1 MDYRLELKKFISS
14 QYLYAGLRI
23 TAGVIIPAA
32 LLYHFGLLTS
42 MFAIPTGALFV
53 SLADTPGPIAHRRKG
68 IATSILLNALVVLI
82 TAYSRVSPFM
92 IGVEIILF
100 GIAFSLIGI
109 YGNRA
114 NSIGL
119 IALIVFILNI
129 DTSNNQPVL
138 QQALYITIGGIWYA
152 VLSLS
157 LHTLRPYRP
166 IQQLLGELL
175 METAVYLRTRGLF
188 YGKDRDEENI
198 FKQLMLHQVHIHT
211 HQDELRE
218 MLFTTRRVLSES
230 TRKGRVLMMSFLDSI
245 DLMER
250 IMTSQQDYALL
261 HETFDDTTILEE
273 IRDNIVLL
281 ANELHHIGL
290 AVQGGYVYRSP
301 LDLDSRLQQ
310 SMDAFTTLRSKKLNA
325 DNVESF
331 ISLRHI
337 IYSLEDIT
345 ERIKRL
351 QAYTTY
357 DKRISKQYKREVDVE
372 QFVSNQE
379 INVNLIVNNLSL
391 KSGTF
396 RHALRI
402 TCALLAGYIV
412 SLLFPLGHSYWIL
425 LTIAVIMKPAYSI
438 TRRRNYQRLIGTF
451 TGAAIGFPVL
461 FFIDNTTALF
471 FVMVVS
477 MVISYSLLKLEYTVS
492 SITLTIA
499 VLIMFRF
506 LSPLDLKTVITDRI
520 IDTAIGSA
528 LAYIVASFVLPAW
541 EYEQIEEFAK
551 NAIESNRK
559 YFLAV
564 AGYFTGNAPD
574 ITSYKIARKDAF
586 VALANLSDIFQRMLS
601 EPKSQQPKLPQY
613 HQFVTTSHM
622 LSSYIA
628 SLSYNASRFGARY
641 AQEDFKPMVREIDKR
656 FDTALMMM
664 NSAEMQLPAESYR
677 LPIHKKVQTLL
688 EQRKRELTEGIE
700 NDTPSVRRTLSELKT
715 ITDQF
720 QLIHANLNDQVKI
733 IARVKGSDGK
743 TGVEPARADS

>member
-1 MDYRLELKKFISS
+1 LDYRLELRKFISS

-32 LLYHFGLLTS
+32 LLYHYGLLTS
-42 MFAIPTGALFV
+42 MIAIPLGALFV
-53 SLADTPGPIAHRRKG
+53 SLADSPGPIAHRRMG
-68 IATSILLNALVVLI
+68 IFISIVLNSLVVLI
-82 TAYSRVSPFM
+82 AGYSRVSPFM

-100 GIAFSLIGI
+100 GIFFSLIAI

-129 DTSNNQPVL
+129 DASNQQPVL
-138 QQALYITIGGIWYA
+138 QQALYITIGGAWYA

-175 METAVYLRTRGLF
+175 METAVYLRTRAMF
-188 YGKDRDEENI
+188 YEKSRDEENI

-261 HETFDDTTILEE
+261 HETFDDSNILDE
-273 IRDNIVLL
+273 IRDNIVVL

-290 AVQGGYVYRSP
+290 AVQGGYVYSSP
-301 LDLDSRLQQ
+301 MDLDSRLKQ
-310 SMDAFTTLRSKKLNA
+310 SMDAFTELRSKKLKA

-331 ISLRHI
+331 ISIRHI

-357 DKRISKQYKREVDVE
+357 DKKLSKQYKRDVDVE
-372 QFVSNQE
+372 QFVNTQE
-379 INVNLIVNNLSL
+379 INFNLLLDNLSL

-402 TCALLAGYIV
+402 TCALLAGYIA
-412 SLLFPLGHSYWIL
+412 SLLFPLGHGYWIL

-451 TGAAIGFPVL
+451 TGAAIGFPLL

-471 FVMVVS
+471 LIMVAS
-477 MVISYSLLKLEYTVS
+477 MIVSYSLLKLEYTVS

-520 IDTAIGSA
+520 IDTAIGST
-528 LAYIVASFVLPAW
+528 LAYLVATFVLPAW

-551 NAIESNRK
+551 NAIESNKK
-559 YFLAV
+559 YFLSV

-574 ITSYKIARKDAF
+574 ITNYKIARKDAF

-613 HQFVTTSHM
+613 HQFVTASHM

-628 SLSYNASRFGARY
+628 SLSYNASRFGTKY
-641 AQEDFKPMVREIDKR
+641 AQEDFKPMVREIEKR
-656 FDTALMMM
+656 FSVALSMME
-664 NSAEMQLPAESYR
+664 NGQVQLQLENTR
-677 LPIHKKVQTLL
+677 LPIHKKVQVLL
-688 EQRKRELTEGIE
+688 EQRKKEISEGIE
-700 NDTPSVRRTLSELKT
+700 NDAQSIRKTLSELKT

-720 QLIHANLNDQVKI
+720 QLIYANLNDQTKI
-733 IARVKGSDGK
+733 IAKLKGTK
-743 TGVEPARADS
+743 NAD

>member
-1 MDYRLELKKFISS
+1 MDYRLELRKFISS

-32 LLYHFGLLTS
+32 LLYHYGLLTS
-42 MFAIPTGALFV
+42 MIAIPLGALFV
-53 SLADTPGPIAHRRKG
+53 STADTPGPIAHRRIG
-68 IATSILLNALVVLI
+68 IFTSIVINSLVVLI
-82 TAYSRVSPFM
+82 AGYSRLSSFM

-100 GIAFSLIGI
+100 GIFFSLIGI
-109 YGNRA
+109 FGNRA

-119 IALIVFILNI
+119 IALVVFILNV
-129 DTSNNQPVL
+129 DAASHHQPVL
-138 QQALYITIGGIWYA
+138 QQAFYVTIGGVWYA
-152 VLSLS
+152 IMSLA

-166 IQQLLGELL
+166 IQQLLGEQL
-175 METAVYLRTRGLF
+175 METAVYLRTRALF
-188 YGKDRDEENI
+188 YDKTRDEENI
-198 FKQLMLHQVHIHT
+198 FKQLMLHQVHIRT

-250 IMTSQQDYALL
+250 IMTSQQDYTLL
-261 HETFDDTTILEE
+261 HQTFDDTNILNE
-273 IRDNIVLL
+273 IRDNIVVL

-310 SMDAFTTLRSKKLNA
+310 SMNAFTELRNSKLNA

-331 ISLRHI
+331 ISIRHI

-357 DKRISKQYKREVDVE
+357 DKRISKQYKSDVELE
-372 QFVSNQE
+372 QFVNTQE
-379 INVNLIVNNLSL
+379 VNFNLLLDNLTL

-402 TCALLAGYIV
+402 TCALLTGYIV
-412 SLLFPLGHSYWIL
+412 SLLFPLGHGYWIL

-438 TRRRNYQRLIGTF
+438 TRRRNFQRLIGTF
-451 TGAAIGFPVL
+451 TGAAIGFPLLL
-461 FFIDNTTALF
+461 FVENTTALF
-471 FVMVVS
+471 LVMLVS
-477 MVISYSLLKLEYTVS
+477 MIIAYSLLKLEYTAS
-492 SITLTIA
+492 SVTLTIA

-506 LSPLDLKTVITDRI
+506 LSLMDLRTVITDRI
-520 IDTAIGSA
+520 IDTAIGSVI
-528 LAYIVASFVLPAW
+528 AYIVATFVLPAW
-541 EYEQIEEFAK
+541 EYEQIEEFAR
-551 NAIESNRK
+551 NAIESNKK
-559 YFLAV
+559 YFLSV

-574 ITSYKIARKDAF
+574 LTVYKMARKEAF

-628 SLSYNASRFGARY
+628 SLSYNAARFGTKY
-641 AQEDFKPMVREIDKR
+641 AQEDFKPMVREIEKR
-656 FDTALMMM
+656 FDAALTLMD
-664 NSAEMQLPAESYR
+664 NGEAQSQLENTR
-677 LPIHKKVQTLL
+677 LPIHKKVQVLL
-688 EQRKRELTEGIE
+688 EQRRKEISEGI
-700 NDTPSVRRTLSELKT
+700 DSDAQSVRKTLSELKT

-720 QLIHANLNDQVKI
+720 QLIYANLTDQTKI
-733 IARVKGSDGK
+733 ISKVKSSNSG
-743 TGVEPARADS
+743 

>member
-1 MDYRLELKKFISS
+1 MDYRLELRKFISS

-32 LLYHFGLLTS
+32 LLYHYGLLTS
-42 MFAIPTGALFV
+42 MLAIPTGALFV
-53 SLADTPGPIAHRRKG
+53 SLADTPGPIAHRRAG
-68 IATSILLNALVVLI
+68 ILTSIILNGIVVLI
-82 TAYSRVSPFM
+82 TGYSKVSPFM

-100 GIAFSLIGI
+100 GIFFSLIAI

-129 DTSNNQPVL
+129 DAAGRQPVL
-138 QQALYITIGGIWYA
+138 EQALYLTIGGAWYA
-152 VLSLS
+152 LLSLS

-175 METAVYLRTRGLF
+175 METAVFLRTRGSF
-188 YGKDRDEENI
+188 YEKSRDEENI
-198 FKQLMLHQVHIHT
+198 FKQLMIHQVHIHT

-250 IMTSQQDYALL
+250 IMTSQQDYALM
-261 HETFDDTTILEE
+261 HETFDDTNILEE
-273 IRDNIVLL
+273 IKDNIVVL

-290 AVQGGYVYRSP
+290 AVQGGYAYRSP

-310 SMDAFTTLRSKKLNA
+310 SMNAFTELRSKKLNA
-325 DNVESF
+325 ENVESF
-331 ISLRHI
+331 ISIRHI

-357 DKRISKQYKREVDVE
+357 DKRLSKQYKRDVDVE
-372 QFVSNQE
+372 QFVNNQE
-379 INVNLIVNNLSL
+379 INLNLLQDNLSL

-396 RHALRI
+396 RHALRL
-402 TCALLAGYIV
+402 TCALLAGYIA
-412 SLLFPLGHSYWIL
+412 SLLFPLGHGYWIL

-438 TRRRNYQRLIGTF
+438 TRRRNFQRLIGTF
-451 TGAAIGFPVL
+451 SGAAIGFPL
-461 FFIDNTTALF
+461 LLFIDNTTALF
-471 FVMVVS
+471 FIMIVTMI
-477 MVISYSLLKLEYTVS
+477 ISYSLLKLEYTVS

-528 LAYIVASFVLPAW
+528 LAYIVATFVLPAW
-541 EYEQIEEFAK
+541 EYEQIEEFAR
-551 NAIESNRK
+551 NAIESNKK

-564 AGYFTGNAPD
+564 AGYFTGSAPD
-574 ITSYKIARKDAF
+574 ITNYKMARKDAF
-586 VALANLSDIFQRMLS
+586 VALANVSDIFQRMLS

-628 SLSYNASRFGARY
+628 SLSYNASRFGTKY
-641 AQEDFKPMVREIDKR
+641 AQEDFKPMVREIEKR
-656 FDTALMMM
+656 FDVALAMMD
-664 NSAEMQLPAESYR
+664 NGQVQSQVENTR
-677 LPIHKKVQTLL
+677 LPIHKKVQVLL
-688 EQRKRELTEGIE
+688 EQRRREIVEGI
-700 NDTPSVRRTLSELKT
+700 DSDKQSVRKTLSELKT

-720 QLIHANLNDQVKI
+720 QLIYANLTDQTKI
-733 IARVKGSDGK
+733 IAKVKKGQ
-743 TGVEPARADS
+743 

>member
-1 MDYRLELKKFISS
+1 MDYRLELRKFISS

-32 LLYHFGLLTS
+32 LLYHYGLLTS
-42 MFAIPTGALFV
+42 MIAIPIGALFV
-53 SLADTPGPIAHRRKG
+53 SLADTPGPIANRRKG
-68 IATSILLNALVVLI
+68 IFTSIVLNSLVVLI
-82 TAYSRVSPFM
+82 ASYSRVSPFM

-100 GIAFSLIGI
+100 GIFFSLIAI
-109 YGNRA
+109 YGNRS

-129 DTSNNQPVL
+129 DASNDQPVL
-138 QQALYITIGGIWYA
+138 QTALYTTIGGVWYA
-152 VLSLS
+152 VLSLA

-188 YGKDRDEENI
+188 YEKSRDEENI
-198 FKQLMLHQVHIHT
+198 FKQLMVHQVHIHT
-211 HQDELRE
+211 YQDELRE
-218 MLFTTRRVLSES
+218 MLFTTRRVISES

-250 IMTSQQDYALL
+250 IMTSQQDYALM
-261 HETFDDTTILEE
+261 HETFDDTNILEE
-273 IRDNIVLL
+273 IRDNIVVL

-290 AVQGGYVYRSP
+290 AVQGGYPYRSP
-301 LDLDSRLQQ
+301 MDLDSRLQQ
-310 SMDAFTTLRSKKLNA
+310 SMAAFTELRSKILNA
-325 DNVESF
+325 DNIESF
-331 ISLRHI
+331 ISIRHI

-357 DKRISKQYKREVDVE
+357 DKRLSKQYKRDVDVE
-372 QFVSNQE
+372 QFVDNQE
-379 INVNLIVNNLSL
+379 LNVNLLVDNLSL

-396 RHALRI
+396 RHALRL
-402 TCALLAGYIV
+402 TCALLAGYVV
-412 SLLFPLGHSYWIL
+412 SLLFPLGHGYWIL

-451 TGAAIGFPVL
+451 SGAAIGFPL
-461 FFIDNTTALF
+461 LLFIDNTTALF
-471 FVMVVS
+471 FIMVVS
-477 MVISYSLLKLEYTVS
+477 MIISYSLLKLEYTVS

-506 LSPLDLKTVITDRI
+506 LTPLDLRTVITDRI

-528 LAYIVASFVLPAW
+528 LAYIVATFVLPAW
-541 EYEQIEEFAK
+541 EYEQIEEFAR
-551 NAIESNRK
+551 NAIESNKK

-564 AGYFTGNAPD
+564 AGYFTGSPPD
-574 ITSYKIARKDAF
+574 LTSYKMARKDAF

-601 EPKSQQPKLPQY
+601 EPKTQQPKLPQY

-628 SLSYNASRFGARY
+628 SLSYNASRFGTKY
-641 AQEDFKPMVREIDKR
+641 AQEDFKPMVREIEKR
-656 FDTALMMM
+656 FNTALTMMDNGQM
-664 NSAEMQLPAESYR
+664 PSSSENTR
-677 LPIHKKVQTLL
+677 LPIHKKVQLLL
-688 EQRKRELTEGIE
+688 EQRKREITEGVE
-700 NDTPSVRRTLSELKT
+700 SDVQSVRKTLSELKT

-720 QLIHANLNDQVKI
+720 QLIYANLTDQTKI
-733 IARVKGSDGK
+733 IAQVKGK
-743 TGVEPARADS
+743 